1 MTNVAR
7 LSSIGT
13 CFAFEFDDNTNSSF
27 SVSIGSTVFSNEF
40 DENTS
45 TTLSGNQRM
54 SATSTGGLIVLD
66 SINEIDPYGEISTN
80 DLELHLD
87 SVDSGI
93 STGSSAVAT
102 PLSTLSLSLSGSV
115 TSTTTASVSANLD
128 GSSYTS
134 DDLVVILYQGEGAAS
149 ESNPSTF
156 SCSVAGTAASEAISN
171 SGSNDGEGVSGI
183 FYVEGSVVAGNSS
196 ATISVTN
203 SSSSFRSSIIVYRL
217 INGSGATVA
226 STDSSS
232 TTSSTADLTN
242 TVDFSSGILF
252 SSGYF
257 ADGTNHSFTGGISSQ
272 NDGIQNSAG
281 SGDGAVNDTPT
292 TSSHTV
298 TYGRGDT
305 GNTQQDVLVTAVFT
319 PAPELSITN
328 LANISNASG
337 SNVSSTTID
346 ASSVNSD
353 DLFVVTYQGEGSETP
368 GDTFTC
374 TINGTTATVATSNSN
389 TSGRGRAG
397 IFYVDGSVVAGDSTT
412 SVSITESA
420 SGIRS
425 SIQAFRL
432 QNRSSDASIIVSDT
446 DISETSNQS
455 SQTNTVDFSNGVLF
469 STGYF
474 PNQQGHSFTAGI
486 ETEYNGVQASG
497 GSGDAGTNETPTTSS
512 HNVTYTKSGATN
524 DEGEAL
530 ATAVFS
536 FGTDV
541 HFWEDISGNNRDA
554 SFNGT
559 TDPNDPA
566 EGDFIDFDS
575 SNNEYAVIDG
585 DAVGSSSYN
594 GVTGTSARTI
604 IFGIKP
610 DALATDSRPFSYGA
624 NASEQRFTS
633 RIMTTNKLRVEFGN
647 GYTETT
653 DAIVTTDWHVFAIV
667 VPAGGSPTI
676 NDVRIWNNGI
686 EQDLTTSS
694 GGSTFNTASTN
705 NVSIGAA
712 QHESSPSYFN
722 GQFAKVMIYSREL
735 DDSEIKLIYQSFL
748 RRLI

>member
-1 MTNVAR
+1 MPNAAR
-7 LSSIGT
+7 LSGVGT
-13 CFAFEFDDNTNSSF
+13 FYTFEFDDNTKSSF
-27 SVSIGSTVFSNEF
+27 SVSAGSTAFSNQF

-45 TTLSGNQRM
+45 PSLIEGTDQNPSPVANVDIEFNFRYHAFGSDTNETTVYWYNET
-54 SATSTGGLIVLD
+54 TSTLNTLTTISGEQQTSSTSQWDLYELDLSSYGGQTGRIVVR
-66 SINEIDPYGEISTN
+66 Y
-80 DLELHLD
+80 
-87 SVDSGI
+87 
-93 STGSSAVAT
+93 STGSDFNQDPALDEMELVGT
-102 PLSTLSLSLSGSV
+102 TLG
-115 TSTTTASVSANLD
+115 TIDLD
-128 GSSYTS
+128 PSNTQPNGGWEQ
-134 DDLVVILYQGEGAAS
+134 QG
-149 ESNPSTF
+149 
-156 SCSVAGTAASEAISN
+156 
-171 SGSNDGEGVSGI
+171 
-183 FYVEGSVVAGNSS
+183 GNSS
-196 ATISVTN
+196 TYPTTGYSALTSNLESSANYWQYDTNGTPSTN
-203 SSSSFRSSIIVYRL
+203 SGPDQDFNDNGVSQPAGYYIYFEGSSPNNQTGVYGWLR
-217 INGSGATVA
+217 
-226 STDSSS
+226 
-232 TTSSTADLTN
+232 TSSTYTLAS
-242 TVDFSSGILF
+242 VVIP
-252 SSGYF
+252 
-257 ADGTNHSFTGGISSQ
+257 I
-272 NDGIQNSAG
+272 
-281 SGDGAVNDTPT
+281 
-292 TSSHTV
+292 
-298 TYGRGDT
+298 
-305 GNTQQDVLVTAVFT
+305 
-319 PAPELSITN
+319 
-328 LANISNASG
+328 LANISKGNG

-346 ASSVNSD
+346 ASSVTSN

-469 STGYF
+469 STGHF
-474 PNQQGHSFTAGI
+474 PNGQGHSFTAGI
-486 ETEYNGVQASG
+486 ETQYNGVQASG
-497 GSGDAGTNETPTTSS
+497 GSGDAGINETPTTSS

-624 NASEQRFTS
+624 NSSGQRFTS

-722 GQFAKVMIYSREL
+722 GQFAKAMIYSREL
-735 DDSEIKLIYQSFL
+735 SDLEIKIIYQSIL
-748 RRLI
+748 NRLSG